1 MTKKDYL
8 SIVPA
13 SPKARKFARELGIDI
28 NKISG
33 SERQGRV
40 TERDIK
46 LFVSTKS
53 QENIKKNEI
62 KKEEKVKQEYLH

>member
-40 TERDIK
+40 TEKDIK
-46 LFVSTKS
+46 LFISKKS
-53 QENIKKNEI
+53 HENIKKKKSKKRI
-62 KKEEKVKQEYLH
+62 K

>member
-1 MTKKDYL
+1 MSSNDNL
-8 SIVPA
+8 FIVAA

-53 QENIKKNEI
+53 FENNEQKEHKKD
-62 KKEEKVKQEYLH
+62 EK

>member
-1 MTKKDYL
+1 MTEKNYL
-8 SIVPA
+8 SIVSA

-40 TERDIK
+40 TEEDIK
-46 LFVSTKS
+46 LFVFKKS
-53 QENIKKNEI
+53 NENIKKKI
-62 KKEEKVKQEYLH
+62 T